1 MSRGYVFVYVCCC
14 DRAGQ
19 IGKSGSLEREGW
31 GEGRG
36 YCEVPRW

>member
-1 MSRGYVFVYVCCC
+1 MLLYYGC

-19 IGKSGSLEREGW
+19 IGKSGSLKREGR

-36 YCEVPRW
+36 NSEVPW